1 MTVEPESAQTRSLSP
16 EVAHELE
23 PEEHQTS
30 KLELLEYTIA
40 SRDPNLIHHD
50 PEHARASGLP
60 GAIVQGGL
68 KAALLARFVEERM
81 GDRWRLDEFAVQYR
95 GMDLVGEILTA
106 RGRVVS
112 VDESDRHVQVDV
124 WFEDSTGSP
133 NTRAHA
139 RLVAV

>member
-1 MTVEPESAQTRSLSP
+1 MTIDPASAPNRASSP
-16 EVAHELE
+16 RLADELE
-23 PEEHQTS
+23 PEEHETS

-60 GAIVQGGL
+60 DAIVQGGL

-81 GDRWRLDEFAVQYR
+81 GDRWHLDEFAVQYR
-95 GMDLVGEILTA
+95 GMDMVGETLTA

-112 VDESDRHVQVDV
+112 VDPSGQSVQIDV
-124 WFEDSTGSP
+124 WFEDSDGSP

-139 RLVAV
+139 RLVPV